1 MPTYQ
6 PLPDA
11 NEALNIIGTGRI
23 RPTWYGFFRDL
34 LRRPF
39 HTASST
45 DGIGYTT
52 GAGGT
57 VTQLTDKS
65 TAVTLNKVCGQI
77 TMHGAALGAG
87 AAAGFTFFNS
97 TIGAGDLLLL
107 NHASGGL
114 FGAYAIN
121 SQCSAGAASIH
132 VRNTTGGS
140 LSEAVVISFALVK
153 ATTS

>member
-1 MPTYQ
+1 MARFQ

-11 NEALNIIGTGRI
+11 SEPLASPDTGRA
-23 RPTWYGFFRDL
+23 RMAWFRYWADL
-34 LRRPF
+34 LKRPF
-39 HTASST
+39 HSASST

-97 TIGAGDLLLL
+97 TIGAGDLLLR